1 MSKLDGKGSADSAP
15 PSGYPDNLVLK
26 LHTASIDSTGN
37 AQLSFDLGMR
47 TIIVFFGGKRR
58 QKLLDLA
65 RALARGMESQ
75 GHQVDVVDGERDVN
89 TKLTIHSYIVI
100 GTEAITSFTGKIP
113 DRVDSFLAS
122 AGIVAG
128 KRSYAFVSKT
138 ALGSNRALVRLMKA
152 MEKEGL
158 FLKNSNILT
167 SAAEAEEIGKRL
179 HIG

>member
-1 MSKLDGKGSADSAP
+1 
-15 PSGYPDNLVLK
+15 
-26 LHTASIDSTGN
+26 
-37 AQLSFDLGMR
+37 
-47 TIIVFFGGKRR
+47 
-58 QKLLDLA
+58 
-65 RALARGMESQ
+65 MESQ